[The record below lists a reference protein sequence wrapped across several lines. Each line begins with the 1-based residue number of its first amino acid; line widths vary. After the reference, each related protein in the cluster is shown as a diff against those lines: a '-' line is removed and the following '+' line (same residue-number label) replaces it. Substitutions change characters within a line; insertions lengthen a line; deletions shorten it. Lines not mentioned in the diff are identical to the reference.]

1 VASPTWGALAAVV
14 LLAAP
19 VWAEEPDLTGVFVA
33 SGDAHYA
40 RRGEGAAADVASP
53 AAIDLAITAYRNAL
67 IASPQDNGVTFRLL
81 RALHFRAAFTGADE
95 ALQRKLYDEATE
107 LAQAA
112 IDRVER
118 RASGRTRLDV
128 LRATPDAPELYYWA
142 AACWGQWG
150 LLHGK
155 FASARKGVA
164 GRVRDLATTVNDL
177 DPTTEEGGGFRV
189 LGRLHDQAPHIPL
202 ITGWV
207 SGEKAIAYLRRSQE
221 IGPGNH
227 VTWYFLAE
235 ALLVRQRDKTA
246 EAKDLLKRCA
256 DTAPHADYLV
266 EDRHYA
272 RLARERLAGLP

>member
-1 VASPTWGALAAVV
+1 MTWPAWCALVAV
-14 LLAAP
+14 LWATP
-19 VWAEEPDLTGVFVA
+19 VRAEEPDLAAVFVA

-40 RRGEGAAADVASP
+40 RRAEGAPPGDVASP
-53 AAIDLAITAYRNAL
+53 AIIEKAITAYRNGL
-67 IASPQDNGVTFRLL
+67 VVSPQDNGMTFRLL

-112 IDRVER
+112 VDRLEHG
-118 RASGRTRLDV
+118 ASRQTRLDV
-128 LRATPDAPELYYWA
+128 LRRTPDAAELYYWA

-164 GRVRDLATTVNDL
+164 GRVRDLATTVNEL
-177 DPTTEEGGGFRV
+177 DPKTEEGGGFRV

-207 SGEKAIAYLRRSQE
+207 SGEKGIAYLRRSQE

-235 ALLVRQRDKTA
+235 ALLARDRDKTA
-246 EAKDLLKRCA
+246 EARELLTRCA
-256 DTAPHADYLV
+256 EAPPHDDYLI

-272 RLARERLAGLP
+272 RLARERLARLP